1 MKKYAKIIDS
11 KTYEVQ
17 LGVGCSDEY
26 YQEIGMTLMEV
37 EQAYNGLWYVA
48 GKAPQESQ
56 AEKEQKVRA
65 VRNCYLSMTDFTQL
79 PDAPI
84 TTEEK
89 AQYAGYRQYLR
100 DYTNTANWW
109 QQYPLDFD
117 SWKE

>member
-1 MKKYAKIIDS
+1 MKKYAKIIDEQT
-11 KTYEVQ
+11 KEVQ
-17 LGVGCSDEY
+17 VGAGCSDKY
-26 YQEIGMTLMEV
+26 YIEIGMSLMRV
-37 EQAYNGLWYVA
+37 ELSYNGNWYEA

-65 VRNCYLSMTDFTQL
+65 VRNGYLSMTDFTQL

-100 DYTNTANWW
+100 DYTETENWW

-117 SWKE
+117 NWKE